1 MNNFLNFMK
10 KAYENCWETFETRFS
25 GFMRL
30 FKIHECF
37 YYVFI
42 NFLWMPQFHEKNDPT
57 PKQLLWNFWNY
68 IFWERP
74 IFNFQFFK
82 MTI

>member
-1 MNNFLNFMK
+1 MK

-37 YYVFI
+37 YSNVRGGGNCEAI
-42 NFLWMPQFHEKNDPT
+42 SDGAGVSL
-57 PKQLLWNFWNY
+57 
-68 IFWERP
+68 
-74 IFNFQFFK
+74 
-82 MTI
+82 